1 MQSRFEDN
9 RKLIMLVK
17 IFFFFFEICR
27 VHDLVIIHLWFHLY
41 IVTTIIIHR

>member
-17 IFFFFFEICR
+17 ICFFLEICR
-27 VHDLVIIHLWFHLY
+27 VHDLVIVYLWFHLY